1 MAATARSNGDATV
14 VVDRKVLDYDQ
25 LLAEYRENDERPPIL
40 FHVGAREFTIPA
52 PLDWSDDLV
61 EMQASAQSN
70 PESVNPVAMAKAF
83 LGEEQYAEFK
93 AAGGTAMHFNMVLL
107 PKALGATVG
116 ESSAS

>member
-1 MAATARSNGDATV
+1 MAASARSNGDATV

-52 PLDWSDDLV
+52 PLDWSDDLSRCRR
-61 EMQASAQSN
+61 AHRATRSRSTRWRWPRRSSARSST
-70 PESVNPVAMAKAF
+70 PSSRR
-83 LGEEQYAEFK
+83 
-93 AAGGTAMHFNMVLL
+93 AGGTAMHFNMVLL